1 MEDLT
6 KGQQN
11 ANSKSTSTSVP
22 GSFIFL
28 TIKDEEVYLRNKR
41 HLDTTINYEFGLLHL
56 FIRAIKTK
64 Q

>member
-28 TIKDEEVYLRNKR
+28 TIKDEEVYLREKR
-41 HLDTTINYEFGLLHL
+41 HLDTIIN
-56 FIRAIKTK
+56 
-64 Q
+64 

>member
-11 ANSKSTSTSVP
+11 ANSKTTSTSVP

-28 TIKDEEVYLRNKR
+28 TIKDEEVYLRDKQ
-41 HLDTTINYEFGLLHL
+41 HLDTIINYEFDLLHL
-56 FIRAIKTK
+56 LIPAIKTK

>member
-28 TIKDEEVYLRNKR
+28 TIKDEEVYLREKQRLN
-41 HLDTTINYEFGLLHL
+41 TIIN
-56 FIRAIKTK
+56 
-64 Q
+64 